1 MPIKLLK
8 KFIKM
13 AVIICPGC
21 KNKISDKAKECSHCG
36 LSLGALDSDKIASLN
51 HVNRI
56 NQAQRL
62 MNYSFVAMILFCG
75 GFLFMFW
82 DNVAQGTWQHTLAL
96 VSTAIGFIMY
106 IVIRVKLLFFKR
118 KK

>member
-1 MPIKLLK
+1 
-8 KFIKM
+8 M
-13 AVIICPGC
+13 AVINCPDC
-21 KNKISDKAKECSHCG
+21 KKKLSDKAKQCNHCG
-36 LSLGALDSDKIASLN
+36 LPLNELDSEKIANLN

-62 MNYSFVAMILFCG
+62 MNYSFIAMLLFCG

-82 DNVAQGTWQHTLAL
+82 DNVEQGTWQHTLAM
-96 VSTAIGFIMY
+96 VSTVLGFILY
-106 IVIRVKLLFFKR
+106 IVIRIKLLFFKR

>member
-1 MPIKLLK
+1 
-8 KFIKM
+8 M
-13 AVIICPGC
+13 AVINCPSC
-21 KNKISDKAKECSHCG
+21 KKKISDKAKECNHCG
-36 LSLGALDSDKIASLN
+36 LSLNALDSEKIANLN
-51 HVNRI
+51 QVNRI

-62 MNYSFVAMILFCG
+62 MNYSFVAMLLFCG

-82 DNVAQGTWQHTLAL
+82 DNVEQGTWQHSLAL
-96 VSTAIGFIMY
+96 GSTVIGFIMY